1 MSNSDVKLTISGE
14 NRGIKRTLS
23 DTERA
28 YVAHERKTKAIF
40 GRVGRSLGHT
50 ALGFTKSLVAPV
62 TALAGGAAVLAAGKN
77 LMDYESQLTRLAI
90 AGNLTAAQQKQLNK
104 EIMDSAFATGQSRNA
119 ILSGIDTIVE
129 QTGDLQFARDAIRDI
144 GVASTATGAEMQS
157 LAALANQLKEKLNI
171 GKSDLSTALNL
182 LTVQGKA
189 GSFNL
194 KEMANNGER
203 LFAAAGRFD
212 MSGLDSLRRFG
223 ALLQVARMGT
233 GSSEQ
238 ATTSIE
244 GIFSEILDKQKQIS
258 RYGVKIYSDKDKTK
272 LKSVDSIVKDIIRN
286 TNGRED
292 LLGNIFGRQSIRGIT
307 TLAKLYRDTGGFD
320 LFEELVSADS
330 KRAGEILLDFARYAE
345 TATFQLRQL
354 GTLATTFIDPLVGG
368 VLSTMSADLRELT
381 SNPEKMEEFKKQL
394 ADIGRG
400 VGDTAANVY
409 SLVAALTGL
418 IPLLEIIT
426 GTMKGV
432 QWMKNP
438 FKGSKFFVDPE
449 AQQKEMIEDL
459 EKKAQDRKYKKLWK
473 KAEDNPTYNS
483 QMYQQ
488 LFQQHLG
495 QFSSPTVIVQPPDI
509 TNEISISNVGDIQSN
524 VDSKSST
531 GTTNVKI
538 KKLPRGVHPVAK

>member
-1 MSNSDVKLTISGE
+1 MADDVRLSITGD

-28 YVAHERKTKAIF
+28 YIAHERKTKTLF
-40 GRVGRSLGHT
+40 GRMGRGIGRS
-50 ALGFTKSLVAPV
+50 ALGFTRSLAAPI

-129 QTGDLQFARDAIRDI
+129 QTGDLQFARDAIKDI
-144 GVASTATGAEMQS
+144 GIASTATGAEMQS

-189 GSFNL
+189 GAFNL
-194 KEMANNGER
+194 KDMANNGER

-272 LKSVDSIVKDIIRN
+272 LKSVDTIIKDII
-286 TNGRED
+286 TKTKGRED

-320 LFEELVSADS
+320 LFEELVSADAE
-330 KRAGEILLDFARYAE
+330 RAGELLADFARYAE
-345 TATFQLRQL
+345 TATFQFRQL

-368 VLSTMSADLRELT
+368 VLSAMSADLRELT

-394 ADIGRG
+394 SDIGRG
-400 VGDTAANVY
+400 IGDTAANVY
-409 SLVAALTGL
+409 SLVAALTEL
-418 IPLLEIIT
+418 IPLLKIIT
-426 GTMKGV
+426 DTMKV
-432 QWMKNP
+432 VLWMRNP
-438 FKGSKFFVDPE
+438 FRGSKFFVDPE
-449 AQQKEMIEDL
+449 AVQEEMIVNL
-459 EKKAQDRKYKKLWK
+459 KKDVEDRKYKKLWK
-473 KAEDNPTYNS
+473 KAERNPTYNS
-483 QMYQQ
+483 QMYQHMFYQ
-488 LFQQHLG
+488 LALPGAPAVPAPQV
-495 QFSSPTVIVQPPDI
+495 TVENII
-509 TNEISISNVGDIQSN
+509 YNEGAIHSTVET
-524 VDSKSST
+524 SST
-531 GTTNVKI
+531 GGKATTKT
-538 KKLPRGVHPVAK
+538 KTLPRGVHPVAK